1 MATPVTFDMNLSCI
15 SILKSKSTDLIDFI
29 LFYFFRLGSMLVL
42 VNCVRTRDFA
52 YKRRDTVE
60 DIFQQN

>member
-15 SILKSKSTDLIDFI
+15 PILKSKSTDLIHFM
-29 LFYFFRLGSMLVL
+29 LFYSFRLVSMLVL
-42 VNCVRTRDFA
+42 VNRARTRDLA